1 MVTVNHAWA
10 FQGFKCLSSSP
21 VMHASLSIKEPGLAS
36 RQGKSGIDP
45 DIEKHF

>member
-1 MVTVNHAWA
+1 MVTVDHAWV
-10 FQGFKCLSSSP
+10 FQGCKGLSSSP

-45 DIEKHF
+45 AIEKHF